1 MARFLCMEYNGV
13 ARIDVTA
20 EDRMKDFYEILGV
33 EETADAAA
41 IKKAYRGLARK
52 YHPDKNP
59 DDKESERK
67 FKEIQEAYEI
77 LSDSEKRKK
86 YDAMKKNPF
95 GSGSFGDSF
104 STEGGT
110 RFYRA
115 PDGSY
120 VRTEFGGAGQGEDPF
135 GDGGLGD
142 IFSRFFGGGQTPERG
157 GARVRA
163 KPTET
168 IVQLSFEQ
176 SLKGGK
182 VKVKLPDGDRVNLSI
197 PKGVRDGFRVRL
209 KGRGSAHGNVR
220 GDLFVTFRVKESGEF
235 RRVADDLYTTVTISA
250 VQAMLGHSRNIEN
263 AYGETVKLAIPAG
276 IQPGE
281 KLRLRG
287 QGVRTN
293 DGTGDLYVEVKV
305 SIPRNLSEKQRRA
318 LDAFQGRTE
327 D

>member
-1 MARFLCMEYNGV
+1 MEYNGV
-13 ARIDVTA
+13 ARTDLTP
-20 EDRMKDFYEILGV
+20 EGRMKDFYEILGV

-95 GSGSFGDSF
+95 GSGSFDDFF

-120 VRTEFGGAGQGEDPF
+120 VRTEFGGAGQGEDQF

-142 IFSRFFGGGQTPERG
+142 VFSRFFGGDQAQEQSGR
-157 GARVRA
+157 RVRS

-182 VKVKLPDGDRVNLSI
+182 LKVALPDGERVSLSI
-197 PKGVRDGFRVRL
+197 PRGVRDGFKIRL
-209 KGRGSAHGNVR
+209 KGRGAPTARSR
-220 GDLFVTFRVKESGEF
+220 SDLFVTFRVSESGEF
-235 RRVADDLYTTVTISA
+235 RRVADDFYTTVTISA

-263 AYGETVKLAIPAG
+263 
-276 IQPGE
+276 
-281 KLRLRG
+281 
-287 QGVRTN
+287 
-293 DGTGDLYVEVKV
+293 
-305 SIPRNLSEKQRRA
+305 
-318 LDAFQGRTE
+318 
-327 D
+327 

>member
-13 ARIDVTA
+13 ARTDLTP
-20 EDRMKDFYEILGV
+20 EGRMKDFYEILGV

-86 YDAMKKNPF
+86 YDAMKKNPL
-95 GSGSFGDSF
+95 GSGSFDDFF

-120 VRTEFGGAGQGEDPF
+120 VRTEFGGAGQGEDQF

-142 IFSRFFGGGQTPERG
+142 VFSRFFGGGQPQEQSGR
-157 GARVRA
+157 RVRT

-168 IVQLSFEQ
+168 TVQLSFEQ
-176 SLKGGK
+176 SLTGGK
-182 VKVKLPDGDRVNLSI
+182 LKVALPDGERISLSI
-197 PKGVRDGFRVRL
+197 PRGVRDGFKVRL
-209 KGRGSAHGNVR
+209 KGRGAPTGRGR
-220 GDLFVTFRVKESGEF
+220 GDLFVTFRVNESGEF

-263 AYGETVKLAIPAG
+263 AYGETVKLTVPVG

-287 QGVRTN
+287 QGVRT
-293 DGTGDLYVEVKV
+293 DEGTGDLYVEVKV
-305 SIPRNLSEKQRRA
+305 SIPRNLSAKQRRA
-318 LDAFQGRTE
+318 LDAFQDGTE

>member
-1 MARFLCMEYNGV
+1 
-13 ARIDVTA
+13 
-20 EDRMKDFYEILGV
+20 
-33 EETADAAA
+33 
-41 IKKAYRGLARK
+41 
-52 YHPDKNP
+52 
-59 DDKESERK
+59 
-67 FKEIQEAYEI
+67 KEIQEAYEI

-95 GSGSFGDSF
+95 GSGSFDDFF

-120 VRTEFGGAGQGEDPF
+120 VRTEFGGAGQGEDQF

-142 IFSRFFGGGQTPERG
+142 VFSQFFGGGQAQEQSGR
-157 GARVRA
+157 RVRTT
-163 KPTET
+163 PTET
-168 IVQLSFEQ
+168 TVQLSFEQ

-182 VKVKLPDGDRVNLSI
+182 LKVALPDGERISLSS
-197 PKGVRDGFRVRL
+197 PRGVRDGFKVRL
-209 KGRGSAHGNVR
+209 KGRGASTARGR

-263 AYGETVKLAIPAG
+263 AYGETVKLTVPAG

-287 QGVRTN
+287 QGVRT
-293 DGTGDLYVEVKV
+293 DEGAGDLYVEAKV
-305 SIPRNLSEKQRRA
+305 SIPRNLSAKQRRA
-318 LDAFQGRTE
+318 LDEFQDGTE